1 MRRGLVP
8 RGRRLSLHSFLFAF
22 LVLTSAML
30 TSGISHAR
38 DNPEAGMIAWPR
50 AEMRQALDYFIE
62 RRMQE
67 LDIPGVALA
76 IVADGQ
82 IVYEQG
88 YGIADMNGDQLV
100 SPNTLFEVGGI
111 GLPLEAYVAMQLVR
125 ERKLSLDTPLSTYLE
140 TPWLPDREASARITL
155 RHVLSHRSGMS
166 DWVRLGFRSVAFEPG
181 TEFRYSGMGYVYL
194 AHVMAEIEG
203 VPFDRLMRQRLFQP
217 LGMSSSGYIVPDGL
231 VGEVARSHH
240 ALWVPIAALA
250 VPIVALFLLFA
261 FLTVLFVRF
270 ALHRLKLEP
279 FDLVPA
285 AIIAPVGASLL
296 LYYLQGGWALLFCL
310 GYFIAWLAAVVVA
323 VAAVQYLR
331 FIFDRSW
338 SDGILSR
345 GARRGSASPSI
356 IIAVF
361 LASLFFM
368 RWEVPLPARDGDDF
382 NAALSLRSSAHDL
395 ALFMTGFVDG
405 ELVGPPLRASMVE
418 SRAPVAES
426 GGDSF
431 GWGLG
436 FGTRERRGGLTLW
449 QTSANIGS
457 RGIMVFDPS
466 RRAGVVVLTNAD
478 KGKVLMQEVAGHV
491 LGPEEPWRLP

>member
-1 MRRGLVP
+1 MRRGLVSLARPLSP
-8 RGRRLSLHSFLFAF
+8 RALLPVFFFLM
-22 LVLTSAML
+22 LAML
-30 TSGISHAR
+30 VPCLSHAR

-50 AEMRQALDYFIE
+50 GEMQQALDYFIE

-88 YGIADMNGDQLV
+88 YGIADMNGDQVV
-100 SPNTLFEVGGI
+100 SANTLFEVGGI

-125 ERKLSLDTPLSTYLE
+125 ERKLSLDTPLSTYLQ
-140 TPWLPDREASARITL
+140 TPWLPDSAASGRITL

-166 DWVRLGFRSVAFEPG
+166 DWVRLGFRNVGFEPG

-203 VPFDRLMRQRLFQP
+203 MSFDRLMRQRLFQP

-231 VGEVARSHH
+231 LGEVARSHH

-250 VPIVALFLLFA
+250 VPMVALFLLLA
-261 FLTVLFVRF
+261 FLTVLFARF
-270 ALHRLKLEP
+270 VLHRLKLEP

-285 AIIAPVGASLL
+285 AVIAPIGASLL

-310 GYFIAWLAAVVVA
+310 GYFISWLAAVVLT

-331 FIFDRSW
+331 FIFDRGW
-338 SDGILSR
+338 SDGTLSR
-345 GARRGSASPSI
+345 GARRGGASPSVAI
-356 IIAVF
+356 VVF

-368 RWEVPLPARDGDDF
+368 TWEVPLPARDGDDF

-395 ALFMTGFVDG
+395 ALFITGFVDG

-426 GGDSF
+426 GGDRF

-457 RGIMVFDPS
+457 RGIMVIDPS

-478 KGKVLMQEVAGHV
+478 RGKVLMQEVAGHV
-491 LGPEEPWRLP
+491 LGPETPWRRP